1 MAFKETAS
9 SRAPLHHLRVYEI
22 ENLVDGLSFGSAA
35 DEMVAAWR
43 ALKLAWDGCGWI
55 AFNFYQSALAL
66 SPSASDYS
74 KNVFNLSYFV
84 LRQKLWALMEYRRKT
99 KVGGSAPNPVVVRED
114 DETTCR
120 MLDAASKGR
129 PLVLNFGSCS

>member
-1 MAFKETAS
+1 ME
-9 SRAPLHHLRVYEI
+9 
-22 ENLVDGLSFGSAA
+22 
-35 DEMVAAWR
+35 AAWR

-55 AFNFYQSALAL
+55 AYNLYRSALAL
-66 SPSASDYS
+66 APYASDHS
-74 KNVFNLSYFV
+74 KNVFNLSYFFFRQNLG
-84 LRQKLWALMEYRRKT
+84 LRMALLEYRRKT